1 MLVYQSDIYPDA
13 EVSCFRNCE
22 AISKQSNSQTPIE
35 LSAVACIRNQFA
47 RIKRHIHFLH
57 LGVFCLRIQ
66 RIWLLIVAV
75 AAITAPLTAQ
85 DANSATPAPAHMM
98 GTVVDV
104 NGDTLSGA
112 TVVLRDSDQK
122 EVGKVVS
129 DDNGFFEFK
138 QVAPA
143 TYRVRITAPDFADW
157 TSPDIVLSPGQFLIL
172 SGSKLHLA
180 QVTTS
185 VNVSNT
191 PEEIATE
198 EVKIAET
205 QRVFG
210 VIPNFYV
217 VYSDNN
223 ESPAPLTTKTKFQL
237 AMKTSTDVFTVAGI
251 GVLAAINQA
260 GGTPDYA
267 GGIRG
272 YAERFGAAAADNFSD
287 IMIGGA
293 ILPSLLHQD
302 PRYYYKGTG
311 TTKSRM
317 FHALAAPFVC
327 KGDNGR
333 LQPNFSSVGGDLSSA
348 ALSNL
353 YYPPSNRGTALI
365 FQNFSITTGER
376 LLSTVMQEFV
386 LGKLTHRSRDQGE
399 LPSK

>member
-1 MLVYQSDIYPDA
+1 
-13 EVSCFRNCE
+13 
-22 AISKQSNSQTPIE
+22 
-35 LSAVACIRNQFA
+35 
-47 RIKRHIHFLH
+47 
-57 LGVFCLRIQ
+57 LRIQ
-66 RIWLLIVAV
+66 RIWLLIAV
-75 AAITAPLTAQ
+75 AAIAVPLAAQ
-85 DANSATPAPAHMM
+85 DANTPTPASAHMI
-98 GTVVDV
+98 GTVVDA
-104 NGDTLSGA
+104 NGDTLSDA
-112 TVVLRDSDQK
+112 TVLLRDSNQK
-122 EVGKVVS
+122 EVGRVLS

-143 TYRVRITAPDFADW
+143 SYRVTITAPDFADW
-157 TSPDIVLSPGQFLIL
+157 TSPEIVLSPGQFLIL
-172 SGSKLHLA
+172 SGSKLHVA

-185 VNVSNT
+185 VNVSYT

-223 ESPAPLTTKTKFQL
+223 ESPAPLTTKTKFRL
-237 AMKTSTDVFTVAGI
+237 AMKTSTDPVTIAGI

-260 GGTPDYA
+260 GGIPDYA

-272 YAERFGAAAADNFSD
+272 YAERFGAAAADSFSD

-302 PRYYYKGTG
+302 PRYFYKGTG
-311 TTKSRM
+311 TTKSRV
-317 FHALAAPFVC
+317 FHALSAPFLC

-333 LQPNFSSVGGDLSSA
+333 LQPNFSSVGGDLGSA

-365 FQNFSITTGER
+365 FRNFSITTGER
-376 LLSTVMQEFV
+376 MLSTVVQEFV
-386 LGKLTHRSRDQGE
+386 LGKLTHRSGDRGE